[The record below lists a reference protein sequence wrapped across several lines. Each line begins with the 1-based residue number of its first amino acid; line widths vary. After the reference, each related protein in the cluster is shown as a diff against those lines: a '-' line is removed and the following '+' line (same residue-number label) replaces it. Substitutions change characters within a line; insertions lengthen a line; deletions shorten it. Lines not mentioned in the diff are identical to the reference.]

1 MRSPIRLT
9 VAATG
14 LAVAA
19 ALGLSAPLTAQQAP
33 RSLPEPDADFSEPF
47 SSVPIGSVRE
57 LRDGRVLVADPR
69 DKLVQRVDFRTGEAL
84 AIGREGSGPQE
95 FGMPFRLLQAP
106 GDTTLLYD
114 PLNTRFLVIGPDA
127 KPVNTFRIEV
137 ESGPAGPGGVRLGG
151 GLQVR
156 ASDARGRLYGEGS
169 SISMGPDNRPQS
181 ADSVALLRYDRG
193 TSRLDTLAFIRLPK
207 SNTQVSGGQGNMR
220 VMIGGANPLAPRDEW
235 AVFPDGR
242 VAIVRAADYHV
253 DWVMPDGTK
262 RSSAP
267 IRYTP
272 IRMTSAE
279 IRYEEELRNAARANQ
294 MSVSVTM
301 GPGGRQ
307 ASAQMGPPPGAPPLE
322 PLTDWPEVKPPFRSG
337 LASVVARPNGE
348 LWVRRT
354 EDARARGTLYDVIDA
369 QGRVVQQLRLAD
381 GVTLVGFGNGTIYTT
396 VKDEDDLVY
405 LRRHRAPETP
415 VRGN

>member
-1 MRSPIRLT
+1 MPALLRRAT
-9 VAATG
+9 VAVAG
-14 LAVAA
+14 LAL
-19 ALGLSAPLTAQQAP
+19 ALPLAAQQAP
-33 RSLPEPDADFSEPF
+33 RSLPAPEADYEEPF
-47 SSVPIGSVRE
+47 SAVTLGGLRE
-57 LRDGRVLVADPR
+57 LRDGRVIVADPR
-69 DKLVQRVDFRTGEAL
+69 DKLVRAIDFRTGA
-84 AIGREGSGPQE
+84 ATTIGREGSGPQE
-95 FGMPFRLLQAP
+95 FGMPLRLLTAP
-106 GDTTLLYD
+106 GDTTF
-114 PLNTRFLVIGPDA
+114 LNDILNSRFLVIGPDA
-127 KPVNTFRIEV
+127 RPINTFRVEI
-137 ESGPAGPGGVRLGG
+137 ESGDAGPGGVRIGG
-151 GLQVR
+151 GLNVR
-156 ASDARGRLYGEGS
+156 TSDGRGRLYGEGS
-169 SISMGPDNRPQS
+169 PVAIGADGRPTV
-181 ADSVALLRYDRG
+181 ADSVPLLRYDRG
-193 TSRLDTLAFIRLPK
+193 TKRVDTLAYVRLPK
-207 SNTQVSGGQGNMR
+207 SNSEVSGGQGNMR

-253 DWVMPDGTK
+253 DWVMPDGSK

-267 IRYTP
+267 IRFTP
-272 IRMTSAE
+272 IRMTAAE
-279 IRYEEELRNAARANQ
+279 IRYEEEQRNAARANQ
-294 MSVSVTM
+294 MSVSVSM

-369 QGRVVQQLRLAD
+369 QGRVAYQLRLAD

-405 LRRHRAPETP
+405 LRRHRAAEMPL
-415 VRGN
+415 RGN